1 VVGPHLMVTAMVEI
15 IDESDEVSKRL
26 VLYINGSRTG
36 TATKKKLSGVDINWL
51 VYGPQ
56 NLDKAE
62 HVLNGMM
69 ELFFHAKQL

>member
-1 VVGPHLMVTAMVEI
+1 MIEI
-15 IDESDEVSKRL
+15 IDESDDVAKRL
-26 VLYINGSRTG
+26 VLYIDGNRTG
-36 TATKKKLSGVDINWL
+36 SVTKKRLGNAEISWL

-56 NLDKAE
+56 SIGKAE

>member
-1 VVGPHLMVTAMVEI
+1 MVGPHLMVTAMVEI
-15 IDESDEVSKRL
+15 IDESDEVAKRL
-26 VLYINGSRTG
+26 VLYVNGIRTG
-36 TATKKKLSGVDINWL
+36 SATKKKLGSADISWL

-56 NLDKAE
+56 SIDKAE